1 MRVSFLIA
9 GVMATCAAMA
19 SEFDHPWVSPTAP
32 LILDCYHANGIDWNL
47 LATEPRVVAI
57 IHKATTGSKKIDP
70 QYHARRQEAASRGYL
85 WGSYHLGLH
94 GNPEKQADYYLKHA
108 KPAANELVALD
119 LEDVTSRKF
128 MNAAEAIRFIKRVKQ
143 RIGRYPVLYV
153 NSRSARLITE
163 RHQHPVFTNTP
174 LWYANFSGSLDRFP
188 RGLWPSYTL
197 WQFSS
202 EILTQ
207 QAIPGTAYDM
217 DVNVFNGTM
226 DDLKAQWPLTRCDAT
241 TLVSEA
247 SPGEVGTQV
256 VKVRQRQTRARS

>member
-9 GVMATCAAMA
+9 GVIATCSAMA
-19 SEFDHPWVSPTAP
+19 SEFERPWVSPTAP

-70 QYHARRQEAASRGYL
+70 QYHARRQEAANRGYL

-94 GNPEKQADYYLKHA
+94 GNPEKQADYYLKHV

-119 LEDVTSRKF
+119 LEDVTSTKY

-163 RHQHPVFTNTP
+163 KHQHPVFTNTP
-174 LWYANFSGSLDRFP
+174 LWYANFSGNLDRFP
-188 RGLWPSYTL
+188 RGLWSSYTL

-217 DVNVFNGTM
+217 DVNVFNGTL
-226 DDLKAQWPLTRCDAT
+226 DDLKAQWPLTKCDFAT
-241 TLVSEA
+241 LPSEEPPVA
-247 SPGEVGTQV
+247 AGTRLQ
-256 VKVRQRQTRARS
+256 KVRRQTRGRS